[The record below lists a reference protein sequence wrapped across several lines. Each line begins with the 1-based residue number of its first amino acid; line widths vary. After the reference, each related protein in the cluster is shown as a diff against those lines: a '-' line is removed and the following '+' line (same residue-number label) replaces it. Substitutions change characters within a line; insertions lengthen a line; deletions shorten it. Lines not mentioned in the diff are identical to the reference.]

1 MLTWEDCVGLAEL
14 SEAEIEA
21 IARHE
26 HLPRMAAL
34 ALGEYLV
41 HCPDGCTRV
50 KRMILDD
57 IEAAHARGAA
67 MEVLKLRLA
76 LHHFVKTHGPEL
88 AADAGGGRPA

>member
-1 MLTWEDCVGLAEL
+1 MLNWHDCLGFSEL
-14 SEAEIEA
+14 TEAEIEA
-21 IARHE
+21 IALHE
-26 HLPRMAAL
+26 HLPRLAAL

-57 IEAAHARGAA
+57 IEAAHARHDH

-76 LHHFVKTHGPEL
+76 LNHFVKEHGKQL
-88 AADAGGGRPA
+88 AECEAAAKD